1 MEHVSRAGKKRLKK
15 YLKKVE
21 RTMRKKGAG
30 KDEVEAVIESL
41 KEQVVELVGEP
52 EGKADKGTIEEILS
66 NFDAPEAYGEQVDI
80 IGVPQRESTH
90 WVGQFSAVLSIAGVF
105 LAVLVGVIATA
116 SGGDGGHMGGSFFVV
131 CEVLAFI
138 TGLIKFKTKPG
149 KIGMFISFV
158 LLLILF
164 IVISANS

>member
-1 MEHVSRAGKKRLKK
+1 MEDISRAGKKRLRK

-21 RTMRKKGAG
+21 RAMKKKGAG

-41 KEQVVELVGEP
+41 KEQVVELVGQP

-66 NFDAPEAYGEQVDI
+66 NFDAPEAFGEQVEI
-80 IGVPQRESTH
+80 IGVPMKDSTH
-90 WVGQFSAVLSIAGVF
+90 WVGQFSAIMSVAGVF
-105 LAVLVGVIATA
+105 IAAFVGLIASA
-116 SGGDGGHMGGSFFVV
+116 SGGDGEHMGGSFFVV
-131 CEVLAFI
+131 CEVLALI

-149 KIGMFISFV
+149 KIGTFISFT